1 MVETSL
7 SNAGAV
13 CSITDQ
19 GAKILHVSWPKNI
32 KQKEYCIKFNK
43 DLNGPHFKKNS
54 KSNVINVL

>member
-1 MVETSL
+1 VVETSL

-43 DLNGPHFKKNS
+43 DLNGPHKKP
-54 KSNVINVL
+54 

>member
-19 GAKILHVSWPKNI
+19 GAKILHVSWQKKNI

-43 DLNGPHFKKNS
+43 DLNGPHKKP
-54 KSNVINVL
+54 